1 MIEATRATRN
11 GVTLVGAT
19 AHGVTFGFTE
29 RTGGVSA
36 VPYASLNL
44 GSHVGDDPAAV
55 EENRR
60 RVLAALDVEELLLRL
75 LVPNQVHG
83 DHVACVRSP
92 DPEALDELRRE
103 LASGTDAVVCVTPD
117 VPVMLCF
124 ADCVPVIL
132 VCPGGFAVVHSG
144 WKGTYA
150 RIAARA
156 AGVLAREAGVSPR
169 AIEAFIGPHIR
180 GDEYEVSQELK
191 DQFVAEFPVLAAPS
205 AGPHDRFLNLALAIR
220 SALEEA
226 GLAPEA
232 VHDLGLSTLSSPE
245 RFFSYRGEAGRC
257 GRHGAVAVM
266 RKKASE

>member
-1 MIEATRATRN
+1 MIEATRATRD

-36 VPYASLNL
+36 APYASLNL

-55 EENRR
+55 EETRR
-60 RVLAALDVEELLLRL
+60 RVLAALDAEELLLRL

-103 LASGTDAVVCVTPD
+103 LASGTDAVVCITPD

-156 AGVLAREAGVSPR
+156 AGVLAHEVGVSPR

-180 GDEYEVSQELK
+180 GDEYEVSKSSKTSLW
-191 DQFVAEFPVLAAPS
+191 
-205 AGPHDRFLNLALAIR
+205 R
-220 SALEEA
+220 SSPCLLLRARGRMIA
-226 GLAPEA
+226 F
-232 VHDLGLSTLSSPE
+232 STLRWPFAPRLRKRASRQKRCTIWGSP
-245 RFFSYRGEAGRC
+245 R
-257 GRHGAVAVM
+257 
-266 RKKASE
+266 